1 MYKLIETCRYLYEK
15 LLQTQQVT
23 FTLSRTR
30 WQKIY
35 IEENNEILVPI
46 QETEKI
52 KILPIKD
59 LYRPSILVRKNIYD
73 RLLTASSF
81 LPEGYYFGIIE
92 GYRSIEQ
99 QQKSWD
105 RTIEK
110 IKKEFPAWSTEKII
124 HEASL
129 VSARPNILANHNC
142 GGAIDLTLLDTNG
155 NQYDMG
161 TLYPNE
167 NTNMNERKKFP
178 MYAKN
183 ISQEQKRNR
192 AILRNAMTSAG
203 FVYYP
208 GEWWHYCYGDRM
220 WAVYSRRKECVY
232 GPVQNFPSNLI

>member
-1 MYKLIETCRYLYEK
+1 MRTIIEYLKYSYQK
-15 LLQTQQVT
+15 ILNTPQIT
-23 FTLSRTR
+23 FTLSRKYWSTVV
-30 WQKIY
+30 I
-35 IEENNEILVPI
+35 NESNEQLVKI

-59 LYRPSILVRKNIYD
+59 LYEASVLVRKNIYD
-73 RLLTASSF
+73 RLLIASSF
-81 LPEGYYFGIIE
+81 LPEGYCFGIIE
-92 GYRSIEQ
+92 GYRSTEQ

-110 IKKEFPAWSTEKII
+110 IKNEFPEWTEEKII

-142 GGAIDLTLLDTNG
+142 GGALDPTLLNTNG

-178 MYAKN
+178 MYVKN
-183 ISQEQKRNR
+183 ISQEQKKKQ
-192 AILRNAMTSAG
+192 S
-203 FVYYP
+203 
-208 GEWWHYCYGDRM
+208 D
-220 WAVYSRRKECVY
+220 S
-232 GPVQNFPSNLI
+232 S

>member
-1 MYKLIETCRYLYEK
+1 MRTIIEYLKYSYQK
-15 LLQTQQVT
+15 ILNTSQVT
-23 FTLSRTR
+23 FTLSRK
-30 WQKIY
+30 WWIN
-35 IEENNEILVPI
+35 IVIHESNEPLLKI

-59 LYRPSILVRKNIYD
+59 LYQASILVRKNIYN

-81 LPEGYYFGIIE
+81 LPQGYYLGIIE

-105 RTIEK
+105 KTIEK
-110 IKKEFPAWSTEKII
+110 IQKEFPVWSIEKII

-142 GGAIDLTLLDTNG
+142 GGALDLTLLDING

-167 NTNMNERKKFP
+167 NTNMNERKRFP
-178 MYAKN
+178 MYSKN
-183 ISQEQKRNR
+183 ISLEQKLNR
-192 AILRNAMTSAG
+192 KILRDAMTQAG

-208 GEWWHYCYGDRM
+208 GEWWHFCYGDRM
-220 WAVYSRRKECVY
+220 WAVYTRRKECMY
-232 GPVQNFPSNLI
+232 GPIQNFPSNLI